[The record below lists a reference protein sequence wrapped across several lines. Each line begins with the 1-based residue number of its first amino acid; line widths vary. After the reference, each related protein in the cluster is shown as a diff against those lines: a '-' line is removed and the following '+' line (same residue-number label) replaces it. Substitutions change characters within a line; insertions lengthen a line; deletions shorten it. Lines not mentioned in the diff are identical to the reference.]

1 VHPRSETPPVETPEA
16 SAPGEPPA
24 AARQRW
30 RLVLA
35 RSVAAPGVGSRD
47 LIDLWESALAAST
60 LPLYRPP
67 GRPRARI
74 AFGAPIPPALEVER
88 ELADIVLTE
97 FVPIWRVREGLSDR
111 LPEGWRIVDLYD
123 VWLAGPP
130 LAGRVVAADYRI
142 VVSGADVE
150 ILRDAAAGLLRAGR
164 LERERPK
171 GDSTVRYDLRPLLA
185 DVSVAGSGSPG
196 TTVRARTRFDPVL
209 GTGRPEEVVAA
220 LGDAIGAPL
229 TVTSLVRER
238 LVLADDPA
246 SALALD

>member
-1 VHPRSETPPVETPEA
+1 VHPRSESPPAAPPETPA
-16 SAPGEPPA
+16 ADEPSA

-47 LIDLWESALAAST
+47 LIDVWESALAAST

-67 GRPRARI
+67 GRTRARI
-74 AFGAPIPPALEVER
+74 AFAAPILPALEVER

-97 FVPIWRVREGLSDR
+97 FVPIWRVREGLADR
-111 LPEGWRIVDLYD
+111 LPDGWRIVGLYD

-130 LAGRVVAADYRI
+130 LAGQVVAADYRI
-142 VVSGADVE
+142 AVAGADPE
-150 ILRDAAAGLLRAGR
+150 TLRDAAAGLLRADR
-164 LERERPK
+164 LPRERPK

-185 DVSVAGSGSPG
+185 DVSVAGSDGPA
-196 TTVRARTRFDPVL
+196 TVRARTRFDPVL

-220 LGDAIGAPL
+220 LGEAVGAPL
-229 TVTSLVRER
+229 TITSLVRER
-238 LVLADDPA
+238 LVLADDQ
-246 SALALD
+246 D